1 MRGIGLDGGN
11 PPLYSG
17 AMTKR
22 TTRRRRHG
30 PRKKPAE
37 SFIDNLLNML
47 DTAMTTAVC
56 GAGAVLLAKIIG
68 MPGRGLRVEIPASAA
83 PEIQAAWDQLSGFDA
98 ANGAETPDAAEGDTG
113 RKPKGKPK
121 APPRPKIVQLVK
133 GEDGVYRP
141 QGSEEN

>member
-1 MRGIGLDGGN
+1 
-11 PPLYSG
+11 
-17 AMTKR
+17 
-22 TTRRRRHG
+22 
-30 PRKKPAE
+30 
-37 SFIDNLLNML
+37 LLNML